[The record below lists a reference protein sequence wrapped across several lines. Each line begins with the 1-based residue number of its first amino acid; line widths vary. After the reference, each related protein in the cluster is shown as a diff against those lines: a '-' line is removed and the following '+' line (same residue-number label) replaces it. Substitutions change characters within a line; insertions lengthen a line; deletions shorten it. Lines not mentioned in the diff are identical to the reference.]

1 MLVVFYILMLM
12 WISVFIVALSNQKR
26 KGKFKKI
33 TFNQFVIVIL
43 ISIGTMILTIGILIL
58 WGALV

>member
-1 MLVVFYILMLM
+1 MLVPFYILMVT
-12 WISVFIVALSNQKR
+12 WFIVFIMVLSSHKR

-43 ISIGTMILTIGILIL
+43 ISIGSMILTIGLL
-58 WGALV
+58 SLMG